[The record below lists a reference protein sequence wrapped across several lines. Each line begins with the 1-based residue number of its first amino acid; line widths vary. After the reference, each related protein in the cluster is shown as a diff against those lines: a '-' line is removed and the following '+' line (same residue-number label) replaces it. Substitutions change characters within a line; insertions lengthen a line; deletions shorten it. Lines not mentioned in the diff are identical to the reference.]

1 MCIKVVTRYRERWWT
16 YIKIRK
22 IINNE
27 NWKKYYKSTI
37 HQHNQFC
44 LKLNPVRR
52 DQKHTSCRI
61 LRRRNNCFL
70 NCSTSWIIAFLN
82 DLSYNMRSSE
92 ELCVSRWCWWY
103 DEDDDNGWWFKC
115 RWCCWYLRCNDEL
128 AVLLPLPPGL
138 LLLDDAV
145 ELRDEDVVLWRR
157 RVLNGDLVLSESLSL
172 LRVQCCCMRER
183 FNKRVARAGKWALKR
198 NKVKITKNQYCSKME
213 CLSRQIQ

>member
-27 NWKKYYKSTI
+27 KMKKILQINNTPIQPNRLPTLGLCETKSGTTGPI
-37 HQHNQFC
+37 
-44 LKLNPVRR
+44 
-52 DQKHTSCRI
+52 HTSCRI

-145 ELRDEDVVLWRR
+145 ELRDEDVVL
-157 RVLNGDLVLSESLSL
+157 
-172 LRVQCCCMRER
+172 
-183 FNKRVARAGKWALKR
+183 
-198 NKVKITKNQYCSKME
+198 
-213 CLSRQIQ
+213 